1 MRRVRVTPGT
11 AAVALGA
18 GVLYALS
25 QGPLPH
31 GLLQGASL
39 AALCALILWG
49 NTKRLRRGVSSP
61 PQGVS
66 PLEGFLLGGLFGL
79 SSFSIGLS
87 WLHTSMHDIGGMPF
101 ALAALAVL
109 LFAAYLALYP
119 ALALAL
125 ACWVMRGKPGSS
137 LYGALALACAWL
149 VTEVARG
156 ALLTGFPWL
165 AVGYGQV
172 DGPLA
177 GVAALIGVHG
187 LGALTVFVAALA
199 AAALAPGQSLRQRMW
214 PLLVGIAL
222 TLLAWPIGPRHWV
235 TPDGPTLSMRLLQGN
250 VPQDLKFD
258 PHRAQQAMHDYL
270 VGFEQSQAQ
279 LTVLPETAW
288 TVPWSMTPPQW
299 SERLLQQVARGHA
312 VAIGLPRWR
321 KVAADAPPQPAN
333 SVLLLAPHLTD
344 ALRAPVYDK
353 HHLVPFG
360 EFIPPGFGWF
370 VRMMQIPLGDF
381 ARGAVVQAPFELGKQ
396 RIAFNI
402 CYEDL
407 FGEEIRQ
414 TVLRADASI
423 LANVSNLGW
432 FGRSHA
438 LDQHLAIARLRS
450 LETGRPMVRA
460 TNTGMTALIDA
471 QGQVIARLE
480 PHAQG
485 ALDVIVQGTR
495 GLTPYVRW
503 GHAPALALAV
513 LALVWMAWRG
523 HRRP

>member
-1 MRRVRVTPGT
+1 MRRVGVAPGA

-18 GVLYALS
+18 GVVYALS
-25 QGPLPH
+25 QGPAPH
-31 GLLQGASL
+31 GLLQLASL

-49 NTKRLRRGVSSP
+49 PTRGLRQGASSP
-61 PQGVS
+61 TQGVS
-66 PLEGFLLGGLFGL
+66 PFQGFLLGGLFGL
-79 SSFSIGLS
+79 SSFSLGLS
-87 WLHTSMHDIGGMPF
+87 WLHTSMHDIGGMPYV
-101 ALAALAVL
+101 LAALAVL

-125 ACWVMRGKPGSS
+125 TCWVMRGKPCSVLS
-137 LYGALALACAWL
+137 GALALACSWL
-149 VTEVARG
+149 ITEVARG
-156 ALLTGFPWL
+156 AVFTGFPWL

-187 LGALTVFVAALA
+187 LGALTVFLAALA
-199 AAALAPGQSLRQRMW
+199 AVGLAPGQSPKQRVV
-214 PLLVGIAL
+214 PLLLGIAL
-222 TLLAWPIGPRHWV
+222 ILLAWPIGPRHWV
-235 TPDGPTLSMRLLQGN
+235 TPHGPALSVRLLQGN

-270 VGFEQSQAQ
+270 IGFEQSRAQ

-288 TVPWSMTPPQW
+288 TVPWSMTPPEW
-299 SERLLQQVARGHA
+299 SERLLQQVGRGHA

-321 KVAADAPPQPAN
+321 KETPDAPPQPAN
-333 SVLLLAPHLTD
+333 SVLLLAPHATD

-381 ARGAVVQAPFELGKQ
+381 ARGKVVQAPFELASQ

-414 TVLRADASI
+414 AVLRADASI

-450 LETGRPMVRA
+450 LETGRPMLRA
-460 TNTGMTALIDA
+460 TNTGMTALVDA
-471 QGQVIARLE
+471 QGEVIARLE
-480 PHAQG
+480 PHVQQ
-485 ALDVIVQGTR
+485 ALDVTVQGTR

-503 GHAPALALAV
+503 GHGPALALATIA
-513 LALVWMAWRG
+513 LAWMAWR
-523 HRRP
+523 RRRSP